1 LPVSLPIETF
11 FKEGQKSV
19 MIDVR
24 TPAEYN
30 QGHIPGA
37 INIPIFTNEERAE
50 IGTLYKQ
57 TGRQEAI
64 HRGLEIYGPR
74 MIWYIEEL
82 KKAVADSD
90 IGENDGESNT
100 TNEPKSIYVHCWR
113 GGMRSGAMAWL
124 FEVYGY
130 KVFTLQKGYKTF
142 RRYVLDEFEKP
153 RKIAILGGKTGSGKT
168 FVLNEMKKNIQA
180 IDLEQLAHHKGSSFG
195 SIGELPQPTQEQ
207 FENNLA
213 VELMKTDSEKFLVLE
228 DESRKIGHRILSQ
241 TLYDQMRDALIFYCE
256 IPFEERAKH
265 ITGHYG
271 KYPKEELRAA
281 TERII
286 KRLDGRYAKQALDY
300 IEEGNL
306 IESFKIS
313 LKYYDKTYSY
323 GLEQRDS
330 SKIINIP
337 FEKVDIPEIAKTVL
351 KKIKETEN
359 NERD

>member
-1 LPVSLPIETF
+1 MPVSLSIEKF
-11 FKEGQKSV
+11 FEEGQKSV
-19 MIDVR
+19 IIDVR
-24 TPAEYN
+24 TPAEFE

-37 INIPIFTNEERAE
+37 NNIPIFTNEERAE
-50 IGTLYKQ
+50 IGTIYKQ

-82 KKAVADSD
+82 QKVLADSH
-90 IGENDGESNT
+90 ISPIEAGGNDMK
-100 TNEPKSIYVHCWR
+100 NEPKPIYVHCWR

-124 FEVYGY
+124 FEIYGY

-153 RKIAILGGKTGSGKT
+153 RKMAVLGGKTGSGKT
-168 FVLNEMKKNIQA
+168 FVLNEMKGNIQA
-180 IDLEQLAHHKGSSFG
+180 IDLEKLAHHKGSSFG

-213 VELMKTDSEKFLVLE
+213 VELMKTDSEKFVVLE
-228 DESRKIGHRILSQ
+228 DESRMIGHRVLPQ
-241 TLYDQMRDALIFYCE
+241 TVYTQMRNALIFYCD

-265 ITGHYG
+265 IMEHYG

-281 TERII
+281 TERIL
-286 KRLDGRYAKQALDY
+286 KRLDGRYAKQALEF

-306 IESFKIS
+306 LESFKIS

-323 GLEQRDS
+323 GLGQRELS
-330 SKIINIP
+330 RIINIP
-337 FEKVDIPEIAKTVL
+337 FEKVTISEIAKTVL

-359 NERD
+359 NE